1 MLSPATLT
9 LFDGIHMNNTKTILA
24 LTMGAISG
32 SAWAADTAK
41 KAEDTIVVQATTQ
54 NDFKP
59 GGDTPLAAFL
69 DGQVANGGRL
79 GMLGQQSAMDVP
91 FNVIS
96 YTSKLVE
103 DQQAKTI
110 ADVVANDAGVQ
121 YVQGY
126 GNSAESFRIRGLK
139 FDGDDMTF
147 GGLSGVLPRQ
157 VVDAQMVDRIE
168 IFKGANALMNGAA
181 SSAVGGMINLEPKH
195 AGDIPQAKVG
205 VDYTSDSQI
214 GTTLDAGR
222 RFGDNDQFGAR
233 VNLVHREGETRIQDD
248 RRRTTLLSTGLDY
261 RGDNFRTSLD
271 VGYQKKTFHG
281 SPTSVNISLV
291 DFVPAPPKND
301 RNFSQKWA
309 YSDIENEFGMWRSE
323 YDITDNWTA
332 YTALGAQHAHE
343 EGLYSAPKLLDK
355 SGTATASRLD
365 TNRISDTVS
374 GMAGIRGNF
383 ATGFVSHKVNVGY
396 SAQSKNEKIA
406 WKMSKAA
413 DNPYTN
419 IYHNRGVDAPAST
432 NSNGKGGNYS
442 DPLTSGR
449 TRTQGWLLSDTL
461 GVLDD
466 TLLFTV
472 GARHQKV
479 VIRGYDKI
487 TGAENAADGFDGSR
501 WMPTYGV
508 VYKPWE
514 EISFYA
520 NHTEALQPGKAAPN
534 TATNYGQSTGI
545 VHSKQNEV
553 GVKADFGRVGG
564 SLALFE
570 IKMPSAILDSETKH
584 YGLDAEQRNRGVEL
598 NIFGEPMLGM
608 RLNASATWLQA
619 EMTKTYN
626 GLNQGN
632 DAIGVPNFYAVLG
645 AEYDI
650 KPIEGLTA
658 TARVN
663 HSGSQYADL
672 ANSKKLNSYTTL
684 DLGMRYRFALNQNQ
698 NQMTVRAG
706 IDNVTNEN
714 YWASVDDSGTYV
726 TQGEARSFKVSVGYE
741 F

>member
-1 MLSPATLT
+1 
-9 LFDGIHMNNTKTILA
+9 MNNTKRHKTLLA
-24 LTMGAISG
+24 LAIGAVTH
-32 SAWAADTAK
+32 SALAADEK
-41 KAEDTIVVQATTQ
+41 KEDTLIVQSAPAS
-54 NDFKP
+54 DFKP
-59 GGDTPLAAFL
+59 GGDQLVPAFL
-69 DGQVANGGRL
+69 DGQVANGGRM
-79 GMLGQQSAMDVP
+79 GMLGQQNAMDVP
-91 FNVIS
+91 FNIIS

-126 GNSAESFRIRGLK
+126 GNSAETFRIRGLK

-181 SSAVGGMINLEPKH
+181 SSGVGGMINLEPKH
-195 AGDIPQAKVG
+195 ADETPQAKVG
-205 VDYTSDSQI
+205 VDYTSDSQF

-222 RFGDNDQFGAR
+222 RYGDNDQFGAR
-233 VNLVHREGETRIQDD
+233 VNLVHREGESGVPND

-261 RGDNFRTSLD
+261 KGDNFRTSLD

-281 SPTSVNISLV
+281 SPTSVNISAV
-291 DFVPAPPKND
+291 DFVPEPPKND

-309 YSDIENEFGMWRSE
+309 YSNIENEFGMWRSE

-332 YTALGAQHAHE
+332 YTGLGAQHAHE
-343 EGLYSAPKLLDK
+343 EGIYSAPKLLDK
-355 SGTATASRLD
+355 SGKATVSRLD
-365 TNRISDTVS
+365 TNRISDSVS

-383 ATGFVSHKVNVGY
+383 ATGFVTHKVNVGY
-396 SAQSKNEKIA
+396 SAMTKNEKIG
-406 WKMSKAA
+406 WKMSSAA
-413 DNPYTN
+413 DNPTTN
-419 IYHNRGVDAPAST
+419 IYHNTGVDMPDS
-432 NSNGKGGNYS
+432 SSFNGLGGNYS

-466 TLLFTV
+466 KLLFTA

-479 VIRGYDKI
+479 VIRGYNKI
-487 TGAENAADGFDGSR
+487 TGQENKADGFDGSR

-514 EISFYA
+514 AISLYA
-520 NHTEALQPGKAAPN
+520 NHTEALQPGQAAPN

-570 IKMPSAILDSETKH
+570 IKMPSAILNSNGH

-598 NIFGEPMLGM
+598 NVFGEPLLGV
-608 RLNASATWLQA
+608 RLNASATWLHA
-619 EMTKTYN
+619 ELTKTNN

-650 KPIEGLTA
+650 KPIDGLTA

-663 HSGSQYADL
+663 HSGTQYADL
-672 ANSKKLNSYTTL
+672 ANTKKLDSYTTL
-684 DLGMRYRFALNQNQ
+684 DLGMRYRFAVNHNQ

-714 YWASVDDSGTYV
+714 YWSSVDDSGTYI
-726 TQGEARSFKVSVGYE
+726 TQGEPRTFKVSVGYA